1 MPSVESIYLDNHA
14 TTRCD
19 PRVVA
24 AMLPYFD
31 YFYANAHSVAHEP
44 GRRAAA
50 AYDDS
55 INAIAAGFRCD
66 ASELLTTSGATE
78 ANNLAIIGSCNH
90 PRQKRRHIIT
100 ATTEHPSVLDPVARL
115 EQEGFSVTRLPVH
128 PNGHPEAGRVD
139 IAALAAALSDTTALV
154 SIMLANNEIGVLQ
167 DMETIAQL
175 THQHGALLH
184 TDATQAVGK
193 ISIDLSKL
201 DVDLLTASAHKFYGP
216 KGVGLLYMRQQGRR
230 VRLRPLNLG
239 GGQQQGLRSG
249 TLNVAGVVGMA
260 TALQLCWQEIPE
272 EQKRQRELLQ
282 HFFTQLQAEVPQV
295 AINGPPLKDDLRLS
309 NNINVCFP
317 HVEGDSLM
325 SANPHLAIS
334 SGAACSTMEPGP
346 SHVLLALGLS
356 ESAARRSIRIGA
368 GRFTTREE
376 LTNAASSL
384 ATAHHNLSAIIR
396 STDRTD

>member
-1 MPSVESIYLDNHA
+1 MPSAESIYLDNHA

-24 AMLPYFD
+24 AMLPFFD
-31 YFYANAHSVAHEP
+31 HCYANAHSIAHEP

-50 AYDDS
+50 AYDDA
-55 INAIAAGFRCD
+55 INAIASGLHCD
-66 ASELLTTSGATE
+66 ASELITTSGATE
-78 ANNLAIIGSCNH
+78 ANNLAIIGSCCH
-90 PRQKRRHIIT
+90 PRQKRRHLIT
-100 ATTEHPSVLDPVARL
+100 ATTEHPSVLDPIARL

-128 PNGHPEAGRVD
+128 PNGHAEAGRID
-139 IAALAAALSDTTALV
+139 MAAFALAISDATALV
-154 SIMLANNEIGVLQ
+154 SVMLANNEIGVLQ
-167 DMETIAQL
+167 DMGRIAQL

-193 ISIDLSKL
+193 IPIDLSTL

-216 KGVGLLYMRQQGRR
+216 KGVGLLYLRQKGRR

-260 TALQLCWQEIPE
+260 TALQLCCNEMPL
-272 EQKRQRELLQ
+272 EQKRQRELLR
-282 HFFTQLQAEVPQV
+282 HFFKELQTRVPGV
-295 AINGPPLKDDLRLS
+295 AINGPPLEDELRLS

-356 ESAARRSIRIGA
+356 ESAARRSIRIGVS
-368 GRFTTREE
+368 RFTTREE
-376 LTNAASSL
+376 LASAATSL
-384 ATAHHNLSAIIR
+384 AAAHQSLSAIIR
-396 STDRTD
+396 STD